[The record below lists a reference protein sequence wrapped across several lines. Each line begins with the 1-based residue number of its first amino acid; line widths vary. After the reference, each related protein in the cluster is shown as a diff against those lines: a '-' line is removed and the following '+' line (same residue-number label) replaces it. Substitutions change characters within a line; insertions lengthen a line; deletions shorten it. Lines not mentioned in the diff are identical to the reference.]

1 MKRFFFYLL
10 LLSLGLW
17 TLSKGQ
23 QQSATP
29 PPAAYLDTLLTQKKY
44 DEAAVWLLEQRRA
57 DSLGQKWP
65 EYQQGTT
72 KLADVLSRQQ
82 KFEEVHRL
90 LDQTLAVF
98 DRNKLTDSPLA
109 AKLWSWHAV
118 TYAREERFPEALTCY
133 ESAIKIYE
141 KNDFYGSEVGYAYKN
156 AAQIYMRYSNNRKAL
171 EYFDAGLRRDT
182 TGRQHASILSQTA
195 ATWLFLDSLDA
206 ARIAYQK
213 ALKTNTSDPAYQA
226 SILSTGAALA
236 LREDNWQE
244 AEWLTRQALDIYL
257 TLPPAKLNVLRSY
270 STLADIATERGQ
282 VGQAEGFYRKAE
294 TFGRAKY
301 AGKSREMAI
310 LYVSWGEFYEKQG
323 QVDKALSLY
332 QKAVVQVFP
341 GFEDT
346 RIEANPPLSSAYNE
360 SQAMFALAK
369 KGAALLTRTSP
380 STAERLNAADCF
392 DLSFT
397 VAASL
402 RKTYGDDADKLS
414 LAGENHSYQQLAAR
428 NLWQIWQENH
438 DPAVLERLFQLAE
451 QTKAQALADAVR
463 QQRALVL
470 AQLPD
475 SLVKQEAVLR
485 LTAADAA
492 LAVKDIELEGVV
504 QDSLLSSAKEK
515 AFRAAR
521 SYEDFHA
528 NLEKRY
534 PEFGRFSADDRVATP
549 SQLQASLPDT
559 VALLS
564 FFDAGDR
571 YLGIC
576 VQKKGLEAFEV
587 PRDTAFDRR
596 LIHFLQTLNDKSAQE
611 NDPAG
616 YFREAAFLGQLLL
629 PAELLPSGGGLLIL
643 PDGRLDYLPFE
654 ALLTAPYEGTFG
666 RAPFVLRAHT
676 VRYAWSAALL
686 SAAIPTNKQAGKAF
700 LHVAPFVETAR
711 DGLAPLPES
720 RDEHPA
726 GVQVSELVGSAATAD
741 EFLQRADRFRVL
753 QLSTH
758 AHAGGRSEP
767 GIEFFDRTLT
777 LPEIYARRIPASLV
791 ALSACETGTGEY
803 AEGEGVLSLARAFA
817 YAGAESLMAS
827 HWSVNERATAELFAG
842 FYAQIEQGVSRA
854 EALRQAKLAWLDKSQ
869 PDARKAPWYWAAIT
883 LSGADGAVD
892 LHENTDWWWYAGGGI
907 FALLAGGW
915 FLRRRRRG

>member
-1 MKRFFFYLL
+1 MKRYFFYLL

-29 PPAAYLDTLLTQKKY
+29 PPPTHLDTLLTQKKY
-44 DEAAVWLLEQRRA
+44 DEAAVWLLEQRRT
-57 DSLGQKWP
+57 DSLGQRWLD
-65 EYQQGTT
+65 YQQHTT
-72 KLADVLSRQQ
+72 RLASDVYWKQD
-82 KFEEVHRL
+82 KYEEIHRL
-90 LDQTLAVF
+90 VDQTLETLRKYNQG
-98 DRNKLTDSPLA
+98 DSLLTV
-109 AKLWSWHAV
+109 KLWSWHGFIYV
-118 TYAREERFPEALTCY
+118 KQEGFSSALSSY
-133 ESAIKIYE
+133 ETAINICE
-141 KNDFYGSEVGYAYKN
+141 KNDFYGAEVGYVYKN

-171 EYFDAGLRRDT
+171 EYLDAGLRRDT
-182 TGRQHASILSQTA
+182 TGIQHMSILSQTVN
-195 ATWLFLDSLDA
+195 TWLFLDSLPA
-206 ARIAYQK
+206 ARAAYQK
-213 ALKTNTSDPAYQA
+213 ALNTHSNNTDYQA
-226 SILSTGAALA
+226 SLYSAGAALA
-236 LREDNWQE
+236 QREGNWQE
-244 AEWLTRQALDIYL
+244 AERLARQALNIYIL
-257 TLPPAKLNVLRSY
+257 SSAKPSVLRSY
-270 STLADIATERGQ
+270 ATLADIAMARGQ
-282 VGQAEGFYRKAE
+282 AGAAEGFYRQAE
-294 TFGRAKY
+294 AYSKEKFT
-301 AGKSREMAI
+301 GKNREIAI
-310 LYVSWGEFYEKQG
+310 LYISWGEFYEKQG
-323 QVDKALSLY
+323 RIDKALDLY

-360 SQAMFALAK
+360 SQAMFAMAK
-369 KGAALLTRTSP
+369 KGAALLAKTSP
-380 STAERLNAADCF
+380 SAAERLNAADCF
-392 DLSFT
+392 ELSFA

-402 RKTYGDDADKLS
+402 RKNYGDDADKLS
-414 LAGENHSYQQLAAR
+414 LAGENHGYQQLAAR

-463 QQRALVL
+463 QQRALIVTNI
-470 AQLPD
+470 PEE
-475 SLVKQEAVLR
+475 LVKQEARLR
-485 LTAADAA
+485 LNAAVAA
-492 LAVKDIELEGVV
+492 KTLKEDELEALS
-504 QDSLLSSAKEK
+504 DSLRLINKQK
-515 AFRAAR
+515 AFSAERE
-521 SYEDFHA
+521 YEVFMAGLQKD
-528 NLEKRY
+528 Y

-726 GVQVSELVGSAATAD
+726 GVQVSELIGSAATAD

-758 AHAGGRSEP
+758 AHAGGQSEP

-883 LSGADGAVD
+883 LSGTDGTVD
-892 LHENTDWWWYAGGGI
+892 LHENAGWWWYAGGGI